1 MRLGAL
7 ALTLCVCAAAATGV
21 SSVSTASHATRAHA
35 SVERADTGTDAE
47 WPDFAKAARD
57 AAQAVRDA
65 ARDAANRAKA
75 AADAMNRRM
84 DEVKAAAAAKVKA
97 AADEIKEKAQAAAA
111 ASKAAADAIKEK
123 GKDILAAAKKLS
135 ANVVAKITR
144 DRGSSSSGSGSGSGS
159 SSGEWEM
166 PARCATCEEGGG
178 AEGRPLDAA
187 GNCDSWCSS
196 LNFCGV
202 SQAYRANGTRCYP
215 LSPICKAC
223 AENGFRT
230 IAEVEVM
237 GEEDCKNTVIVE
249 LAKAKRAA
257 EGVLQRRALDGAD
270 RLIPMIIGNGVCRS
284 ALDTNLR
291 TRAQVARMPEDDC
304 RNTVIGAIA
313 KHMTEKDGA
322 KAASVVPALQA
333 KSSDEL
339 AGQWENIWWQE
350 QQVVVEELNASNT
363 SNASNASNASN
374 VSNVTANVTN
384 STPTSR
390 EVRYG
395 WEVCRLRGGAAGM
408 GGRS

>member
-1 MRLGAL
+1 M
-7 ALTLCVCAAAATGV
+7 
-21 SSVSTASHATRAHA
+21 
-35 SVERADTGTDAE
+35 
-47 WPDFAKAARD
+47 
-57 AAQAVRDA
+57 
-65 ARDAANRAKA
+65 
-75 AADAMNRRM
+75 
-84 DEVKAAAAAKVKA
+84 
-97 AADEIKEKAQAAAA
+97 
-111 ASKAAADAIKEK
+111 
-123 GKDILAAAKKLS
+123 
-135 ANVVAKITR
+135 
-144 DRGSSSSGSGSGSGS
+144 
-159 SSGEWEM
+159 
-166 PARCATCEEGGG
+166 
-178 AEGRPLDAA
+178 
-187 GNCDSWCSS
+187 
-196 LNFCGV
+196 

-230 IAEVEVM
+230 VADVEVM

-350 QQVVVEELNASNT
+350 QQVVVGRGSCWVNPSTEMHNHIHIHIYIYINTFIQGFASHSLSLSAGLVFFAFST
-363 SNASNASNASN
+363 SSA
-374 VSNVTANVTN
+374 
-384 STPTSR
+384 
-390 EVRYG
+390 
-395 WEVCRLRGGAAGM
+395 
-408 GGRS
+408 